1 MLINKGLSIIF
12 RCMVSWYRIQH
23 VYAKLLWAVMCII
36 HIFSMIYQIPSASAF
51 WILCLNLKSFSFPC
65 FPLTEMA
72 YFSYWFDLT
81 SYGFYFI
88 WLLFKDVCILTF
100 WAYLLC
106 TTTYQLIFFVLFSV
120 VWVPFSAYRIS
131 RLATFYNRNFFPP
144 VNIILA

>member
-12 RCMVSWYRIQH
+12 KCMVSWYCIQH

-36 HIFSMIYQIPSASAF
+36 CIFSMIYQIPSASVF

-81 SYGFYFI
+81 SYGFCFI

-106 TTTYQLIFFVLFSV
+106 TTTYKLIFFVLFSV
-120 VWVPFSAYRIS
+120 VWVPFLHIEYPDWQPFIIE
-131 RLATFYNRNFFPP
+131 TFFPLL
-144 VNIILA
+144 ISF

>member
-72 YFSYWFDLT
+72 YYSYWFDLT

-106 TTTYQLIFFVLFSV
+106 TTTYQLIFLSYFLLFGCLFLHIEYLD
-120 VWVPFSAYRIS
+120 WQPFIIE
-131 RLATFYNRNFFPP
+131 TFFPLL
-144 VNIILA
+144 ISF